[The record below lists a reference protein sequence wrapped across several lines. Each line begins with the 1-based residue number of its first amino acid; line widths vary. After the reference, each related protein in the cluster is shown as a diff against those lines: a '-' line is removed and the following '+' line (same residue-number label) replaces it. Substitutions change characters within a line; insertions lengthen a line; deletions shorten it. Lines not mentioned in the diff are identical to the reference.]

1 MATSKRSTKMV
12 IENRS
17 KRTKIYASGAYSLSS
32 NPETLVEDS
41 KADTPSPIVRLMGKK
56 VAKRKSKGKGV

>member
-41 KADTPSPIVRLMGKK
+41 KADTPSPIVRLMGEK